1 MYSSEEIRN
10 NNKFKGRVN
19 GASKIPRP
27 SLTTIIPVLE
37 KWDEL
42 YRLAD
47 NNVRKDFGNKEF
59 LRNCITFIDY
69 VEEHILFLL
78 KWCAEY
84 MADLPFQDKLR
95 GWLTYGIK
103 NTTETRTPI
112 NFEKYWKLFFRK
124 NGDQPDII
132 TLDSSDFDVSY
143 RNYLKLMDDMKQ
155 EKEFSN
161 CTILD
166 ILDNHKDIICD
177 DGIYCSLC
185 EDQEERWHVFVSNK
199 YKSMNNIFINRT
211 LGKVFIEKWLDA
223 VLQLSDTEQ
232 EKINFTWPPVRSY
245 SINKFLH
252 DGKQY
257 DYNEYLSELIKE
269 RDKRYYGY
277 SFRPKVEFEFINDL
291 KLSLHDY
298 SIAQIY
304 PLKETKNQYNEIYLV
319 LSHILSY
326 VSYALY
332 IDRKRC
338 NELIDIFDKLPDE

>member
-1 MYSSEEIRN
+1 MYASEEIPTSN
-10 NNKFKGRVN
+10 HVKGRVN
-19 GASKIPRP
+19 GARKLPRSP
-27 SLTTIIPVLE
+27 STSILPVLE

-42 YRLAD
+42 YRLA
-47 NNVRKDFGNKEF
+47 NNNIRKDFGNKEF
-59 LRNCITFIDY
+59 LRNCITFFNY
-69 VEEHILFLL
+69 VEEQIPFLL
-78 KWCAEY
+78 KWSSEY
-84 MADLPFQDKLR
+84 MGDLPFQDKLR

-103 NTTETRTPI
+103 NTTETRRPI
-112 NFEKYWKLFFRK
+112 NFENYWKLFFRK
-124 NGDQPDII
+124 NGAQPDIV
-132 TLDSSDFDVSY
+132 TLDSIDFDVSY
-143 RNYLKLMDDMKQ
+143 RSYLKLIDDMKQ
-155 EKEFSN
+155 EKDFSN
-161 CTILD
+161 CTIPD
-166 ILDNHKDIICD
+166 ILDIHKDILCD

-185 EDQEERWHVFVSNK
+185 EDQEERWRVFVSKK

-211 LGKVFIEKWLDA
+211 LGELFIEKWLDA

-232 EKINFTWPPVRSY
+232 EQINFTWPPVRSY
-245 SINKFLH
+245 SIHKFLH

-291 KLSLHDY
+291 SLSLVDY
-298 SIAQIY
+298 SISQIY
-304 PLKETKNQYNEIYLV
+304 PLKNTKNQYNEIYLV

-338 NELIDIFDKLPDE
+338 NELIDIFAKLPDE